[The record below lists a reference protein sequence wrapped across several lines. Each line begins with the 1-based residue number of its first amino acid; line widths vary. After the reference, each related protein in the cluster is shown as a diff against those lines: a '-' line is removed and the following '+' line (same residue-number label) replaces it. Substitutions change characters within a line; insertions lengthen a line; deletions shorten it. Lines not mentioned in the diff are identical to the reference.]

1 MTMLNDTWKYSKVQT
16 IMLIQS
22 NIDGKRKDFLNTYLL
37 NVQSKISMKT
47 SIRNNN
53 TNLLESD

>member
-22 NIDGKRKDFLNTYLL
+22 SIDGKKKDFLNTYLL
-37 NVQSKISMKT
+37 NVQAKSNIS
-47 SIRNNN
+47 SHNNI
-53 TNLLESD
+53 NLLESD